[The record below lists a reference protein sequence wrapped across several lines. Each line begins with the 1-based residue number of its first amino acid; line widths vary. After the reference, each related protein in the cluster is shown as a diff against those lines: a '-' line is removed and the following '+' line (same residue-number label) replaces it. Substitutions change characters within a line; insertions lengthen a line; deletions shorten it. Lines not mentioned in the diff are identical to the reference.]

1 MWRDHLNVMVRVLRY
16 WYNLTCPWDFIVFS
30 FHILRLSQSNF
41 RAVYCRTLKL
51 LCMTCRGFY
60 WTLCLSLYIPWSM
73 LARACPDRSDSYPLC
88 LYLTLGSWLLEVFC
102 LPCHIILD
110 TLMEFPR
117 NNHMFLHSLKNYV
130 LNYRVGVDLSDWSCK
145 KVDLFLLVWIWR
157 WVIVEISYAYTS
169 ASSLRPCLASE
180 TPRFTLYAH
189 SYLSSTS

>member
-1 MWRDHLNVMVRVLRY
+1 MWRDNLNVMVRVLRY

-30 FHILRLSQSNF
+30 FHILRLSQYNF

-60 WTLCLSLYIPWSM
+60 WTLCLSLYIPWSL

-88 LYLTLGSWLLEVFC
+88 LYLTLGSWLLEVFR

-130 LNYRVGVDLSDWSCK
+130 LNYRVGVDLFSRYCYK
-145 KVDLFLLVWIWR
+145 LDLLLVLTWR
-157 WVIVEISYAYTS
+157 WDHFEISYTSTLASSSRHYSDSEPSQFTFSDHFSLPYTS
-169 ASSLRPCLASE
+169 
-180 TPRFTLYAH
+180 
-189 SYLSSTS
+189 